1 VRPGPAC
8 GPDLPAARTCLR
20 PDLPAAR
27 TCLRPDLPA
36 ARSRS
41 AFGSNPPP
49 ARPRIGR
56 RPEPACRPDLPS
68 PNPDRPSGRA
78 RSRPASG
85 QSGSA
90 RCPDLPVVRDR
101 HAARICLRHGTGGPD
116 RPAART
122 CLPAR
127 SGPDRRSV
135 RTGSARTGLRPRTSI
150 NLDRIG
156 LWIRSDFDWDR
167 PAHADRPSIQTGLR
181 LRVNLRLDQLRLRP
195 TPARTRRG
203 DGSLRI
209 GQAGGGVRA
218 AGRAK
223 TVVSTARGR
232 SRPRPR
238 RADHADS
245 ARGVRPGA
253 WWRGGLRELS
263 GPARHEL
270 PSPAPSAAACLN
282 ARTRSPGR

>member
-1 VRPGPAC
+1 MGLRPGWACGPVGTAFGARLRPGPAFRPDRRAARTDVRPGPA
-8 GPDLPAARTCLR
+8 
-20 PDLPAAR
+20 
-27 TCLRPDLPA
+27 
-36 ARSRS
+36 
-41 AFGSNPPP
+41 FPP
-49 ARPRIGR
+49 
-56 RPEPACRPDLPS
+56 
-68 PNPDRPSGRA
+68 
-78 RSRPASG
+78 
-85 QSGSA
+85 
-90 RCPDLPVVRDR
+90 
-101 HAARICLRHGTGGPD
+101 
-116 RPAART
+116 
-122 CLPAR
+122 
-127 SGPDRRSV
+127 GPDRRSV
-135 RTGSARTGLRPRTSI
+135 RTGSARTGLRLRTPI
-150 NLDRIG
+150 ALDRIG